1 MDGINIPAETPTL
14 NQLELEIKFY
24 LNQTAQNILEV
35 GKRLTQAK
43 AMVQHGEW
51 QNWLKDN
58 FNLSK
63 STANNFMRCA
73 ERFSNFQTSGNLNP
87 SQMVEMLSLPAG
99 EEEKFIAEKAAEG
112 TPVEDM
118 TVKKLRE
125 EVAKYKANCDAEKAK
140 VENLFEELAQA
151 KKTNAGLKDTLNGT
165 RKVLD
170 KRTIQVNELEQKLK
184 NQKPVEVLPAD
195 YEANKRKI
203 AELSNKI
210 SQLQQQAN
218 EKTVEVVTPAD
229 YDETKKE
236 LERLQAE
243 QSDMVQRM
251 DVFQKLDRIADLIN
265 AIVVSPSLEG
275 VQDYMKEHSDKF
287 CGMYADFQDFFEQ
300 KFVKDFLDDN

>member
-14 NQLELEIKFY
+14 NQLEVEIKFY

-43 AMVQHGEW
+43 SMVQHGEW
-51 QNWLKDN
+51 ANWLE
-58 FNLSK
+58 
-63 STANNFMRCA
+63 NNFSLSQNSAIGFMRVA
-73 ERFSNFQTSGNLNP
+73 KRFGNSQLTVKLNP
-87 SQMVEMLSLPAG
+87 TQMVEMLSLPEG
-99 EEEKFIAEKAAEG
+99 ETEKFIAQKAAEG

-118 TVKKLRE
+118 TVKTLRE
-125 EVAKYKANCDAEKAK
+125 EIKQWKNKVVANAAEIDSLKSANQTLQHNLEVARQVSLDNGNLYRVMKTKFESLQKEKS
-140 VENLFEELAQA
+140 V
-151 KKTNAGLKDTLNGT
+151 T
-165 RKVLD
+165 
-170 KRTIQVNELEQKLK
+170 
-184 NQKPVEVLPAD
+184 VLPED